1 MENVNRRGF
10 LDDLIDEDG
19 LKTEVTL
26 TLTNRTVTRIVTAL
40 LISGLSLMVIQLII
54 RQLLPNPQLV
64 DINKKLEQLK
74 IPKAK

>member
-1 MENVNRRGF
+1 MEKVNRRSF
-10 LDDLIDEDG
+10 LDDLIDKDG

-40 LISGLSLMVIQLII
+40 LISGLSLMVIQLIV

-64 DINKKLEQLK
+64 EINKKLEQLK
-74 IPKAK
+74 IPKIN

>member
-1 MENVNRRGF
+1 MEKVNRRSF
-10 LDDLIDEDG
+10 LDDLIDKDG

-40 LISGLSLMVIQLII
+40 IISGLSLMVIQLIV

-64 DINKKLEQLK
+64 EIKNLLNQMTTSKN
-74 IPKAK
+74 